1 MSMTPNEIRSL
12 RTHLN
17 LGQAEFAQML
27 GVHPMTVSRW
37 EREKGALSPTAYQE
51 VLMKEFKTA
60 VSKDKAVGDVLKGVL
75 IGAGIA
81 AAIFLLLSKS
91 RN

>member
-1 MSMTPNEIRSL
+1 MTPSEIRSL
-12 RTHLN
+12 RTSLN

-37 EREKGALSPTAYQE
+37 ERKEGPLSPTAYQE

-60 VSKDKAVGDVLKGVL
+60 VSKDKDVGNILKGIL

-81 AAIFLLLSKS
+81 AAIYLLLSKS
-91 RN
+91 RS